1 MKRLSIPTLVLA
13 LGVLLF
19 VFLSLALFRAPQ
31 SLPASAPAEAFSAER
46 AFEHTKMI
54 AQSPHSMAT
63 EEHKRVKQY
72 IVEELGRLGLDTSVQ
87 STTAIQNQSEVYAGF
102 VHNVVGI
109 IKGIEG
115 SKALLIVG
123 HYDTKLH
130 TCGAADDGSA
140 VAAMLESARV
150 LRCLPPLKNDII
162 FLFTDG
168 EESGLFGAK
177 AFVDENRLAAK
188 IGIVLNI
195 EARGSSGPSITY
207 EVSSENGWIMRE
219 YAKAVPYP
227 IAPSIAYEI
236 YKLLPNDTDFTVF
249 KEAGFAGFNI
259 GFIDDFVNYHSM
271 TDSKE
276 NLSLRSLQHHGSHIV
291 AIASHFGNLD
301 LTNVHARDVVYFNWI
316 GHALILYPIGLNK
329 LFVMLITALLIV
341 VLFLGF
347 RNKRISGLR
356 VLLGILIFAL
366 ALFAAL
372 GVAFILQRGVKLMY
386 PHYSN
391 YFASNFYN
399 VRCYFWAFSA
409 ITVAVFTSVYTLFFR
424 KINVDNLLLGVVLV
438 NYGLVFAFLKF
449 IPSGAYLAIFPVLL
463 TLVGLSVCYSA
474 NLFDSPKA
482 WAFAIVQ
489 LIWIF
494 PIISLLAPLTQMLF
508 VTFGLDTIF
517 VGLALLIILTGY
529 LLMPIYKVHLAGK
542 WLLPIISALVG
553 VVALVFGHFT
563 SGYTKQ
569 KPLQSN
575 VSYYYN
581 ADTGDCLWASTN
593 LRVDEWNAQFF
604 THPVVEPLSEIY
616 PEATR
621 NRLKSVAP
629 CVDLVTPELQTLSD
643 SVRGTDRWL
652 RVTLKSNRNAQFGS
666 IYFDRKSIIQE
677 LVINGKPIVNEK
689 FYTDTLSK
697 YHAISYFGIYEE
709 GINLWLRCASEGKV
723 KIIFVEKKVGLPTIE
738 GVLPMPEYVIPEK
751 SYESSITV
759 IRKSW
764 EL

>member
-1 MKRLSIPTLVLA
+1 MNIPTLVLV
-13 LGVLLF
+13 LGVLIF
-19 VFLSLALFRAPQ
+19 VFLSLAFFRAPR
-31 SLPASAPAEAFSAER
+31 SLPASAPAGVFSAEI
-46 AFEHTKMI
+46 AFEHTKAI
-54 AQSPHSMAT
+54 AQLPHSMAT
-63 EEHKRVKQY
+63 DEHARVRGY
-72 IVEELGRLGLDTSVQ
+72 IVEALKDLGLETSVQ
-87 STTAIQNQSEVYAGF
+87 STTAIHHQKEVYAGF
-102 VHNVVGI
+102 VHNIIGI
-109 IKGIEG
+109 NKGSGG
-115 SKALLIVG
+115 SKAVLIVG

-140 VAAMLESARV
+140 IAAMLESARA
-150 LRCLPPLKNDII
+150 LKHLPPLKNDII

-177 AFVDENRLAAK
+177 AFVDENGLAAK
-188 IGIVLNI
+188 IGLVLNI

-207 EVSSENGWIMRE
+207 EVSAENGWIMRE

-227 IAPSIAYEI
+227 FAPSIAYEI

-249 KEAGFAGFNI
+249 KEAGMVGFNI

-271 TDSKE
+271 TDSRE
-276 NLSLRSLQHHGSHIV
+276 NLSLRSLQHHGSYIV

-301 LTNVHARDVVYFNWI
+301 LTRTRTRDVVYFNWF

-329 LFVMLITALLIV
+329 LFVTLITVLLIV

-347 RNKRISGLR
+347 RNNRISGLK
-356 VLLGILIFAL
+356 VLLGMLIFAL

-372 GVAFILQRGVKLMY
+372 GTAFILQRGVKLMY
-386 PHYSN
+386 PHYSS
-391 YFASNFYN
+391 YYASNFYN

-409 ITVAVFTSVYTLFFR
+409 ITVAIFTSVYTLFFR
-424 KINVDNLLLGVVLV
+424 KMNVDNLLLGVVLV
-438 NYGLVFAFLKF
+438 NYGLVFVFLKF
-449 IPSGAYLAIFPVLL
+449 IPSGAYLAIFPVLF

-474 NLFDSPKA
+474 NLIDSSRA
-482 WAFAIVQ
+482 WVFTVAQ
-489 LIWIF
+489 LIFIF
-494 PIISLLAPLTQMLF
+494 PVISLLAPLTLMLF

-517 VGLALLIILTGY
+517 AGLALLIILAGY
-529 LLMPIYKVHLAGK
+529 LLIPIYKVHQAGK
-542 WLLPIISALVG
+542 WLLPIISALIG
-553 VVALVFGHFT
+553 IVALIVGHFT
-563 SGYTKQ
+563 AGYSKQ

-581 ADTGDCLWASTN
+581 ADSGDCLWASTN
-593 LRVDEWNAQFF
+593 LRVDKWNARFF
-604 THPVVEPLSEIY
+604 THPVVGPLSEIY
-616 PEATR
+616 PEATH

-629 CVDLVTPELQTLSD
+629 RVDLVMPGLQTLSD
-643 SVRGTDRWL
+643 SVCGADRWL

-666 IYFDRKSIIQE
+666 IYIDRNCNMQGLE
-677 LVINGKPIVNEK
+677 INGKPIVNDE
-689 FYTDTLSK
+689 FFTDTLSK
-697 YHAISYFGIYEE
+697 YHSISYFGIYEE
-709 GINLWLRCASEGKV
+709 GINLRLKCAREGKV

-738 GVLPMPEYVIPEK
+738 GVLPMPDYVIPEK